1 MGKREVFHVRSRG
14 YENDPEVERF
24 ELSEIDHALPKIYTL
39 LTLVYELDAAADKSK
54 LAQNLKAGLEIT
66 LSQYRSLAG
75 ELETDPTN
83 GRVRIIRKKG
93 KTVEYIVN
101 DMSDNDDFPSFES
114 LDREDFPAG
123 KMDGDLLLPVAV
135 TQKQPFT
142 PLGEDKEDETPIL
155 VAQVN
160 YIRGGVIV
168 AVAVHHCC
176 SDGPGTD
183 GFLAQW
189 AANTQA
195 AATSSALPAFDSS
208 CLDRTPLMSQA
219 KPSDEWMAATQKKIR
234 SLDHVKEP
242 PAPPPAD
249 FKMPPL
255 SQVMLHFSTSGLAA
269 LKEATKQPGDG
280 SDWVS
285 TYDSIMAVL
294 WRAFTRSRLEMFK
307 PDMSSESHLL
317 HAVGIRKAVT
327 PALPPHY
334 LGNALLL
341 PKPGVPISTL
351 IATGSDDN
359 STNNTNTL
367 PLIAA
372 TVRQSIKD
380 YTAPQMVADTL
391 DWLAGTPH
399 KSWIAIR
406 VDGFLGMDVCG
417 TSWGSMTAYARADF
431 GFGLPRALRRP
442 RPTVDGYIF
451 MYPRRPKTGPG
462 AEEEG
467 IEVCVCLESSCME
480 RLLRDEELARFARP
494 RGL

>member
-1 MGKREVFHVRSRG
+1 MGKKEVFNIYSRG
-14 YENDPEVERF
+14 YENDPEVESF

-39 LTLVYELDAAADKSK
+39 LTLVYELDAGADKKK
-54 LAQNLKAGLEIT
+54 LAQNLKEGLEIT

-75 ELETDPTN
+75 ELETDPNN
-83 GRVRIIRKKG
+83 GRVWIKRKKG

-101 DMSDNDDFPSFES
+101 DMSDNDDFPSFEA

-123 KMDGDLLLPVAV
+123 KMDGDLLLPTAV
-135 TQKQPFT
+135 TQKQPLT
-142 PLGEDKEDETPIL
+142 PMGEDKDDETPIL

-160 YIRGGVIV
+160 FIRGGVIV
-168 AVAVHHCC
+168 AAAVHHCC

-189 AANTQA
+189 AANSRAT
-195 AATSSALPAFDSS
+195 ATSSALPSFDNS
-208 CLDRTPLMSQA
+208 CLDRTPLISKA
-219 KPSDEWMAATQKKIR
+219 KPSPEWMTATQRKIR

-280 SDWVS
+280 SEWVS

-294 WRAFTRSRLEMFK
+294 WRAFTRSRLDMFK
-307 PDMSSESHLL
+307 PDLESDSHLL

-341 PKPGVPISTL
+341 PKPGVPISRL
-351 IATGSDDN
+351 IAAD
-359 STNNTNTL
+359 TL
-367 PLIAA
+367 PAVAA
-372 TVRQSIKD
+372 TVRQSIKE
-380 YTAPQMVADTL
+380 YTSPQMIADTL
-391 DWLAGTPH
+391 DWLAGTEN

-406 VDGFLGMDVCG
+406 VNGFLGMDVCG
-417 TSWGSMTAYARADF
+417 TSWGSMTAYERADF

-451 MYPRRPKTGPG
+451 MYPRRPKQGP
-462 AEEEG
+462 AAAEEG

-480 RLLRDEELARFARP
+480 KLLRDAELARFAKP

>member
-1 MGKREVFHVRSRG
+1 MGKKEVFNIYPRG
-14 YENDPEVERF
+14 WENDPEVENF
-24 ELSEIDHALPKIYTL
+24 ELSDLDHALPKIYTL
-39 LTLVYELDAAADKSK
+39 LTLTYELDPAADKNK
-54 LAQNLKAGLEIT
+54 MVQNLREGLEIT
-66 LSQYRSLAG
+66 LGQYRSLAG
-75 ELETDPTN
+75 ELDTDPNN
-83 GRVRIIRKKG
+83 GKVWIKRKKG

-101 DMSDNDDFPSFES
+101 DMSDTDEFPSFEA

-123 KMDGDLLLPVAV
+123 KMDGDLLLPIAV
-135 TQKQPFT
+135 TQKQPLT
-142 PLGEDKEDETPIL
+142 PLGEDKDDETPIL

-160 YIRGGVIV
+160 FIRGGIIV
-168 AVAVHHCC
+168 AAAIHHCC

-189 AANTQA
+189 AANSHA
-195 AATSSALPAFDSS
+195 IATSSALPPFDSS
-208 CLDRTPLMSQA
+208 CMDRTPLISHA
-219 KPSDEWMAATQKKIR
+219 KPSDEWMAATQRKIR
-234 SLDHVKEP
+234 SLDHQKTP
-242 PAPPPAD
+242 PPPPPAD

-255 SQVMLHFSTSGLAA
+255 SQVMMHFSSSGLAK

-280 SDWVS
+280 SEWVS

-294 WRAFTRSRLEMFK
+294 WRSFTRSRLEMFK
-307 PDMSSESHLL
+307 PDLESESHLL

-327 PALPPHY
+327 PPLPPHF

-341 PKPGVPISTL
+341 PKPGVPISRL
-351 IATGSDDN
+351 IADE
-359 STNNTNTL
+359 TL
-367 PLIAA
+367 PQIAG

-380 YTAPQMVADTL
+380 YTDPQMIQDTL
-391 DWLAGTPH
+391 DWIAGTQD
-399 KSWIAIR
+399 KTWITIR
-406 VDGFLGMDVCG
+406 VNGFLGMDVCG
-417 TSWGSMTAYARADF
+417 TSWGTMTAYERADF

-451 MYPRRPKTGPG
+451 MYPRRPKKVN

-480 RLLRDEELARFARP
+480 RLLKDEELLRFAHP